1 MARPSTVAA
10 ATRARLERQ
19 AAAGAVRDDV
29 PVPVL
34 ARYLDLVLEGLVSH
48 LAQGLP
54 VDELDAVLDLV
65 EHAVRR
71 S

>member
-1 MARPSTVAA
+1 
-10 ATRARLERQ
+10 
-19 AAAGAVRDDV
+19 
-29 PVPVL
+29 VPVL

-65 EHAVRR
+65 EQAVRR
-71 S
+71 PGSRTRSTGGTARVS